1 MNIDS
6 SSMNVDALR
15 EQIQAEQFEAAKE
28 VKLIK
33 MAQESEAVV
42 GDIIQDTLEISQEAL
57 NRCLAE
63 KQ

>member
-57 NRCLAE
+57 NRCLAK